1 MFSYLNAP
9 PALNPSS
16 QWAYN
21 IAPNQASFYNDAP
34 NRNFVLSNAPTRRSV
49 YDDGQSATYSNAPN
63 PAHNRT
69 PGHELAS
76 GQASYFNYA
85 PSRNSGYNAPT
96 RSSVYDNSH
105 NATYFNGPNPAQ
117 NLTPGHNMAPN
128 QALFYNIAPQRLPF
142 ETLDP
147 LPRHVAFKF

>member
-34 NRNFVLSNAPTRRSV
+34 
-49 YDDGQSATYSNAPN
+49 
-63 PAHNRT
+63 
-69 PGHELAS
+69 
-76 GQASYFNYA
+76 